1 LANSIL
7 LTLLVVD
14 LTLLLSRVVG
24 CDLEQTLDVPQ
35 EGLCGGDAGVYADP
49 NPYPR
54 RNSSRRCRRRGKRR
68 VVDCMLGVTTWSTV
82 QTSDLR
88 SIA

>member
-1 LANSIL
+1 MTAIV
-7 LTLLVVD
+7 LTLLVVY
-14 LTLLLSRVVG
+14 LALLLPRVVG

-35 EGLCGGDAGVYADP
+35 EGLCGGDAGVHTDP

-54 RNSSRRCRRRGKRR
+54 RNCSRRCRRRGKRR
-68 VVDCMLGVTTWSTV
+68 VVDCMLGITTWSTV
-82 QTSDLR
+82 QTPDLW